1 MAAVNVVNI
10 STLNNPGKFTDNL
23 AFEITFE
30 CVSALKEGACRPRL
44 SVSPPPPHPVPP
56 LLADLEWKVV
66 YVGSATSPKYDQE
79 LDSVLVGPVP
89 LGTSRFVL
97 DVPPPDPKKIP
108 DDDLLGATVAMVTCS
123 YGGKEFIRIG
133 YWISNSYAE
142 PLAEGTWRTE
152 RARESP
158 PPTHTRSLTS
168 HTYPFLPFRAGESA
182 PKPCPPE
189 KVLRNILADR
199 PRVTRWTIPWDN

>member
-44 SVSPPPPHPVPP
+44 SVSPLPSSPLLTPSHT

-158 PPTHTRSLTS
+158 PPTHTRSLTP
-168 HTYPFLPFRAGESA
+168 HTTTHHPTPSFLFVQASLRPSPARRIRSSA
-182 PKPCPPE
+182 TSSPTGPG
-189 KVLRNILADR
+189 
-199 PRVTRWTIPWDN
+199 

>member
-10 STLNNPGKFTDNL
+10 SVVNNPGKFTDNL

-30 CVSALKEGACRPRL
+30 CVSALKE
-44 SVSPPPPHPVPP
+44 
-56 LLADLEWKVV
+56 DLEWKVV

-142 PLAEGTWRTE
+142 PLAEG
-152 RARESP
+152 
-158 PPTHTRSLTS
+158 
-168 HTYPFLPFRAGESA
+168 ESA

-189 KVLRNILADR
+189 KVVRNILSDR